1 VGQKIVVWE
10 RWMMMLMLTIRYVA
24 SGLSSGAK
32 RRRCMV
38 AGKKM
43 LIGVL

>member
-1 VGQKIVVWE
+1 VGRKIEVWVW
-10 RWMMMLMLTIRYVA
+10 WMMMLMLKIAYVV